1 MIIKVCGMRDSD
13 NIRQIDELGCVDW
26 MGFIFFPPSSRNVER
41 VPDDLPKHCKRV
53 GVFVNATPEEI
64 LHRQEEFGFDLIQ
77 LHGDETP
84 AYCQALRTRLKKGTE
99 LIKMIQIESP
109 QELEKTQEYEGVVD
123 YFLFET
129 KCKGYGGSGK
139 QFDWDIL
146 QHYQGQTPFLI
157 TGGIGA
163 DDAEKVRAF
172 LKSQTSK
179 FVGIDLNSRF
189 ETAPALKDA
198 TRIKDFILHIK

>member
-1 MIIKVCGMRDSD
+1 MIIKVCGMRDPD
-13 NIRQIDELGCVDW
+13 NIRQIDELRCVDW

-41 VPDDLPKHCKRV
+41 VPNYLPKHCKRV
-53 GVFVNATPEEI
+53 GVFVNAAPEDI
-64 LHRQEEFGFDLIQ
+64 LHRQEELGFDLIQ

-84 AYCQALRTRLKKGTE
+84 EYCKNLRTSLKEGTK
-99 LIKMIQIESP
+99 LIKMIPIESP
-109 QELEKTQEYEGVVD
+109 QELERTQQYEGKVD

-163 DDAEKVRAF
+163 DDAEKVRTFKHPQWA
-172 LKSQTSK
+172 
-179 FVGIDLNSRF
+179 GIDLNSRF
-189 ETAPALKDA
+189 ETAPALKD
-198 TRIKDFILHIK
+198 IKLIKEFIHKIK